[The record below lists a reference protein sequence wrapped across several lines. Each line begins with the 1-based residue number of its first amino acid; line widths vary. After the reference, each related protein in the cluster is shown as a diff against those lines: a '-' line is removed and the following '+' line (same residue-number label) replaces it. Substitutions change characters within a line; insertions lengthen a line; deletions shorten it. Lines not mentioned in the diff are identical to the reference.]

1 MHLIKYFLGILL
13 FIPSI
18 PFLLIAGKRTR
29 AKVPKLEAPTDT
41 KGVSGTAKKQ
51 LNLLVLGESTMDG
64 IGVESHK
71 DGFTGALADL
81 LAEGQQATV
90 NWEVIAKSGYTAKEV
105 LEHLIPTVPDAL
117 QDLVLIG
124 LGGNDAFGLNTPLRW
139 KRHMRILITT
149 LQQKYPS
156 SPIICL
162 HMPPIR
168 EFPAFP
174 PILQYFIG
182 GLVDI
187 HGKALAGLVNGM
199 ENVYYPDDPIRF
211 EKWKQ
216 KFPDL
221 AHLPGD
227 VFFSDGVHPSALTY
241 QTWAKDIYRFMLGKN
256 ILSQQ

>member
-41 KGVSGTAKKQ
+41 KGVSGKGQKQ

-64 IGVESHK
+64 IGVNSHK

-105 LEHLIPTVPDAL
+105 LEHLLPTVPTKP
-117 QDLVLIG
+117 QDLVVIG
-124 LGGNDAFGLNTPLRW
+124 LGGNDAFGLNTPFRW
-139 KRHMRILITT
+139 KRHMKSLITA
-149 LQQKYPS
+149 LQQTYPS
-156 SPIICL
+156 APIICL
-162 HMPPIR
+162 QMPPIAQ
-168 EFPAFP
+168 FPAFP
-174 PILQYFIG
+174 SILQFFIG

-187 HGKALAGLVNGM
+187 HGKTLAGLVKTL
-199 ENVYYPDDPIRF
+199 ENVYYPDEAIRF
-211 EKWKQ
+211 NKWKQ
-216 KFPDL
+216 KFPDW

-241 QTWAKDIYRFMLGKN
+241 QTWAKDICRFMGKQD
-256 ILSQQ
+256 ILS